1 MEIKIQ
7 YFKSITNEITLSF
20 NDNNAISLIGENGSG
35 KTNILDAIYHIIF
48 NTNDGTNLITS
59 ARDNEDY
66 EDKLKISYVEELSK
80 SEIVKVNSFLKKYNI
95 NKINAKPE
103 KNFYENINTLYSN
116 SFSIENSYYYLLQ
129 KEISGILNEYLI
141 KYPDLKIIEKIEFLE
156 KKNYE
161 FYEIKLSKL
170 RKLKT
175 TNIKDYSI
183 ILSLSEDI
191 DSIKKIFYTN
201 NLNVIYSKNAE
212 NENNIDFLYDFSQY
226 ETDNATKLAIDFFL
240 ENPKNSINI
249 ISSNNDGTIKS
260 EKNIDNEKHK
270 IKTYSQKKIEDIFSN
285 LNIYAS
291 PLIDIDGNNLKIH
304 VEPTENYK
312 VNDFVSTQ
320 NNSSGYKSVMWI
332 LLKFE
337 QLIFNCDN
345 NNNLKGIFILDEP
358 DKNLHPFLQQ
368 QMINYMIEKIKNTN
382 VKLIYTTHSPFLIN
396 ETADNYIV
404 SRDSDGATIISD
416 NKSSLYSIYPKILN
430 TKLMESPIFKYA
442 PKGNIIFVDEKF
454 FKNLDLL
461 PEIKQYISSQIDQN
475 NFEIVP
481 INISDKSNSEAIP
494 SLKKLNEIIDLKLN
508 TKEKIYYIDD
518 KLINKIKNNNEKN

>member
-1 MEIKIQ
+1 MQIKIQ
-7 YFKSITNEITLSF
+7 YFKSITNEISLSF

-48 NTNDGTNLITS
+48 NTKDESNLITS
-59 ARDNEDY
+59 TRDGENY
-66 EDKLKISYVEELSK
+66 NDKLKISYVEELNN
-80 SEIVKVNSFLKKYNI
+80 SEIDEVNSFLKKYNI
-95 NKINAKPE
+95 KKINAKQKKFFY
-103 KNFYENINTLYSN
+103 KNIDTLYSN

-129 KEISGILNEYLI
+129 KEISGILI
-141 KYPDLKIIEKIEFLE
+141 KYSKRYPDLKIIEKIEFLE

-161 FYEIKLSKL
+161 FYEIKSSNLK
-170 RKLKT
+170 KLKT
-175 TNIKDYSI
+175 TNNEDHSFIE
-183 ILSLSEDI
+183 SLSEDI

-212 NENNIDFLYDFSQY
+212 NENNIDFSYDFSQY
-226 ETDNATKLAIDFFL
+226 ETDNTTKLAIDFFL

-249 ISSNNDGTIKS
+249 ISSNNDGTKKS
-260 EKNIDNEKHK
+260 EKNIDNEKNK
-270 IKTYSQKKIEDIFSN
+270 IKTYSKKKIKDIFSN

-291 PLIDIDGNNLKIH
+291 PRIDIDGNNLKIR

-312 VNDFVSTQ
+312 VNDFISTQ
-320 NNSSGYKSVMWI
+320 NNSSGYKSIMWI

-345 NNNLKGIFILDEP
+345 NDNLKGIFILDEP